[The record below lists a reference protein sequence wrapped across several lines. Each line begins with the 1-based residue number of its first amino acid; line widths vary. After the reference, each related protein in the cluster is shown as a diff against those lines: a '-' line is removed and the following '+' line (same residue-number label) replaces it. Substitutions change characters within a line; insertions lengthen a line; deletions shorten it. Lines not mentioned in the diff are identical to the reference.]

1 MSKLLRKTLALLV
14 KLYLIYALAA
24 GVLVFALPVQEE
36 TGYQREIDPRRFCGE
51 GEGPD
56 RVVLLEDPYLAALAR
71 HDLIQGAQET
81 VDAAYYSLARDH
93 SAEAFFAALLDAA
106 DRGVQVRILLDG
118 IRALGSPLQAVQRE
132 LVSHENIELK
142 LYEPLDLLRPW
153 TWNNRLHDK
162 YIIVDGS
169 WAIIGGRNIGLRFF
183 DPQDQDAV
191 RDRDVLIINQG
202 GKQHPDSVLLQFK
215 AYFAEQW
222 NHPFAKQAKA
232 GRAGEAESSAELRA
246 KLQAAVGERFQDEID
261 WEALSFPTSKITLIR
276 NPLGRLNQEP
286 WILMELGALL
296 ENARERAVLQSPYFI
311 PTAAMEKY
319 LPASPPDAR
328 TVIVTN
334 HPGSPGY
341 SNLSAM
347 SGYLNRKNAVERF
360 ADEIHEYFDPA
371 KSLHAKTYVFD
382 SRLSLV
388 GSFNF
393 DARSSFLSSESMAVI
408 DSPEFAR
415 HLGEKI
421 EGIIAGSRRAEA
433 IMPLRK
439 VSLAIFR
446 LVFWPFAFLL

>member
-1 MSKLLRKTLALLV
+1 MFKLLRKTLALLV

-71 HDLIQGAQET
+71 HDLILGAQET

-382 SRLSLV
+382 SRLSRWILQL
-388 GSFNF
+388 
-393 DARSSFLSSESMAVI
+393 RCTQLLLSSESMAVI
-408 DSPEFAR
+408 DSPSSPGA
-415 HLGEKI
+415 GGKI

-433 IMPLRK
+433 ITPLRK
-439 VSLAIFR
+439 VSLAIVR

>member
-1 MSKLLRKTLALLV
+1 MFKLLRKTLALLV

-71 HDLIQGAQET
+71 HDLILGAQET

-202 GKQHPDSVLLQFK
+202 GKQHPDSVLLKFK

-347 SGYLNRKNAVERF
+347 SGYLNRKKRCGKVRRRNPR
-360 ADEIHEYFDPA
+360 
-371 KSLHAKTYVFD
+371 VF
-382 SRLSLV
+382 
-388 GSFNF
+388 
-393 DARSSFLSSESMAVI
+393 
-408 DSPEFAR
+408 
-415 HLGEKI
+415 
-421 EGIIAGSRRAEA
+421 
-433 IMPLRK
+433 
-439 VSLAIFR
+439 
-446 LVFWPFAFLL
+446 